1 MASLAASVW
10 PASLP
15 DWSNLNVLHRN
26 TLEPRAHFY
35 TYPDEES
42 ASSFN
47 REEGF
52 FHSLNGTWKFHYD
65 DSPYT
70 APIWESANTTDWD
83 DIDVP
88 SVWQLQGYGRPHY
101 TNINYPFPVTPP
113 NVSYVNPTGSY
124 WREFEVPEDWEEG
137 QQIRLR
143 YEGVDSAFHVWV
155 NGEEVGY
162 SQGARNP
169 SEFDITEYLNDNGT
183 NTLATRVYQW
193 SDGSYLEDQDQWW
206 LSGIFRDVYLIP
218 FPQSAISDFEFTP
231 EVDDGFESG
240 TLKANVTIQGD
251 HGDLSIK
258 VLAPNGTTIDEWTGD
273 SSEQYSL
280 PVSGEDFHLWSA
292 EHPNLYTVFLE
303 FNNRVISHKI
313 GFKRVEMDGPN
324 FLVNGQP
331 IIIYGVNRHEHS
343 HLYGRSVRYED
354 MRADLI
360 RMKRSNINTIRTAH
374 QPPHPSFFD
383 VADEL
388 GFYVIAEAD
397 IECHGFGDIEET
409 EEGAASWLSDNEE
422 WEHAYLDR
430 AEQLVERFKNHAS
443 IIIWSLGNECFYGR
457 NQAAMYRWIKER
469 DPSRII
475 HYEQDREAES
485 ADIYSHM
492 YSSPQTMIEH
502 MGNHTDKALILC
514 EFAHAMGNGPG
525 GLQEYVEL
533 FRTHPLS
540 QGGLVWEWSNHGL
553 LKREGDIEYYA
564 YGGDFGDEPNDAD
577 FVMDGLTLS
586 DHTPMPSLLEYAKII
601 QPVSVN
607 LTEDGNSLVVVNYY
621 DFSDL
626 SGLDAV
632 WFLVQDGE
640 TSEEQELELPR
651 VPAQENRT
659 VELPLDRNE
668 LTQEGWLTVEFRLK
682 EDKEW
687 AEAGHVI
694 AWDQLYLPGSSSASG
709 SASGSNSTSTSS
721 ATKRTLS
728 TRQSNSTTPSFSVS
742 QSRTNLTI
750 TTGET
755 DLTFNLLQGNLT
767 WSHSGTTLL
776 TRGPE
781 LTFYRAMTQND
792 EGQSGDKI
800 EWDETHVDK
809 MSTQIRSVS
818 WTNTSSTVTVTFK
831 VRVAPMILEWGA
843 EADLVYTISHDPE
856 GEGQNTSPVVS
867 IHVSGDFTGEN
878 TPSVVPRIG
887 LLAVL
892 PGAFNEVTWFGR
904 GPGENYKDSKQA
916 SRIGEYSASVTDLF
930 TNYDYPQE
938 NGNREDLRWLRVSN
952 GEVAL
957 EARRTR
963 ASSGSSASNSTSTS
977 TSAISGDVESP
988 EVFSFTASNYFPH
1001 DLNDAKHPHEL
1012 SPLDVTVLNLDY
1024 DNHGLGSASVGPRP
1038 FDRYKCF
1045 TEAFDFG
1052 FELRVV

>member
-10 PASLP
+10 PGALP
-15 DWSNLNVLHRN
+15 DWSNLNILHRN

-65 DSPYT
+65 ASPYT
-70 APIWESANTTDWD
+70 APIWETANVTEWD

-88 SVWQLQGYGRPHY
+88 SAWQLQGYGRPHY
-101 TNINYPFPVTPP
+101 TNIDYPFPVTPP

-124 WREFEVPEDWEEG
+124 WREFEIPEDWEDG
-137 QQIRLR
+137 QQIHLR

-162 SQGARNP
+162 SQGSRNP
-169 SEFDITEYLNDNGT
+169 SEFDITEYLREDGP

-218 FPQSAISDFEFTP
+218 FPSSSISDFDLVP
-231 EVDDGFESG
+231 EVNDGFESG
-240 TLKANVTIQGD
+240 ILKANVTIQGD

-258 VLAPNGTTIDEWTGD
+258 VLAPNGTTLDDWSG
-273 SSEQYSL
+273 SSSDQYSL
-280 PVSGEDFHLWSA
+280 QVTGDDFHLWSA
-292 EHPNLYTVFLE
+292 ETPDLYTVFLE
-303 FNNRVISHKI
+303 FNDRTISQKI
-313 GFKRVEMDGPN
+313 GFRRIEMSGPN

-360 RMKRSNINTIRTAH
+360 RMKQSNINTIRTAH

-397 IECHGFGDIEET
+397 IECHGFGNIEET
-409 EEGAASWLSDNEE
+409 EEQAASWTSDNPE

-430 AEQLVERFKNHAS
+430 AEQLVERLKNHAS
-443 IIIWSLGNECFYGR
+443 IIIWSLGNECFYGQ

-502 MGNHTDKALILC
+502 MGNHTDKALVLC

-525 GLQEYVEL
+525 GLKEYIEL

-540 QGGLVWEWSNHGL
+540 QGGLVWEWANHGL
-553 LKREGDIEYYA
+553 LKREGDLEYYA

-601 QPVSVN
+601 QPVTVN
-607 LTEDGNSLVVVNYY
+607 LTEDGNSLVVINHY

-626 SGLDAV
+626 SGLDVV
-632 WFLVQDGE
+632 WYLVQDGE
-640 TSEEQELELPR
+640 TTDEQELELPR

-659 VELPLDRNE
+659 VELPLDKDS
-668 LTQEGWLTVEFRLK
+668 LTQEGWLTVEFRLP
-682 EDKEW
+682 EDKVW
-687 AEAGHVI
+687 ADAGHVI
-694 AWDQLYLPGSSSASG
+694 AWDQLYLPGSGSG
-709 SASGSNSTSTSS
+709 AGSSNSTSSS
-721 ATKRTLS
+721 TKRSLS
-728 TRQSNSTTPSFSVS
+728 SRQSTNETSSFSVD
-742 QSRTNLTI
+742 QAGTNLTI
-750 TTGET
+750 TSGTT
-755 DLTFNLLQGNLT
+755 TFTFNLLQGNLT
-767 WSHSGTTLL
+767 WSIADTEIF

-781 LTFYRAMTQND
+781 LAFYRAMTQND
-792 EGQSGDKI
+792 EGQSGDQI
-800 EWDETHVDK
+800 EWDEAQVGTMH
-809 MSTQIRSVS
+809 TQIRDVS
-818 WTNTSSTVTVTFK
+818 WTNSSTEVIVAFK
-831 VRVAPMILEWGA
+831 VRVAPLVLEWGV
-843 EADLVYTISHDPE
+843 EADLVYTISSDSESGPYI
-856 GEGQNTSPVVS
+856 T
-867 IHVSGDFTGEN
+867 IHASGDFEGIN

-892 PGAFNEVTWFGR
+892 PGDFNEVTWFGR

-916 SRIGEYSASVTDLF
+916 GRFGEYSSTVEDLF
-930 TNYDYPQE
+930 THYDYPQE
-938 NGNREDLRWLRVSN
+938 NGNREDLRWVRVSN
-952 GEVAL
+952 GDVTL
-957 EARRTR
+957 SARRT
-963 ASSGSSASNSTSTS
+963 ASSSSESGNSTSTPGLGS
-977 TSAISGDVESP
+977 GSAASP
-988 EVFSFTASNYFPH
+988 NVFSFTASNYFPH

-1012 SPLDVTVLNLDY
+1012 NPLDVTVLNLDY

-1038 FDRYKCF
+1038 FEQYQCK
-1045 TEAFDFG
+1045 TEAFEFG
-1052 FELRVV
+1052 FELRVQ